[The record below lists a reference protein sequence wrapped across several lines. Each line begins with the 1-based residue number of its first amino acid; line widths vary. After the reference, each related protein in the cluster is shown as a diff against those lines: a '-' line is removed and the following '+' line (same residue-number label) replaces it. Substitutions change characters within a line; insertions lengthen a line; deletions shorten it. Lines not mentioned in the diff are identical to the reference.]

1 MKTMGKLAAS
11 IIMFAASAG
20 MVSAADSGLTTVKSA
35 HSVAD
40 SLDKLEKVLAS
51 AGMNVFGRINH
62 AEGAMKAGMELR
74 PTELLIFG
82 NPKVGTV
89 ARVLQLTCHR
99 KCLPGKTNQVR
110 YGWVTTIRLI

>member
-11 IIMFAASAG
+11 IIFVAASVGIA
-20 MVSAADSGLTTVKSA
+20 SAADSGLTTVKSA

-40 SLDKLEKVLAS
+40 SLDKLEKVLES

-62 AEGAMKAGMELR
+62 SEGAMKAGMELR

-82 NPKVGTV
+82 NPKVGTP
-89 ARVLQLTCHR
+89 LM
-99 KCLPGKTNQVR
+99 
-110 YGWVTTIRLI
+110 VTTTRLI